1 MDCEYA
7 TVKRDL
13 TETDMAKPDDLVMK
27 GWKQQIGSALRMI
40 ETITE
45 QSSKMREYQLAA
57 ALEAHR
63 NAQATRALFEQAS
76 DAQELWRIQ
85 SDWWS
90 VNLEQSLAYW
100 RRLYEAAAQTQFGVM
115 KCVCEPV
122 GVIAPQAP
130 AASNIALF
138 DMMGDAY
145 KRWLDST
152 RHFYAAPAASAPEV
166 RKAA

>member
-1 MDCEYA
+1 M
-7 TVKRDL
+7 
-13 TETDMAKPDDLVMK
+13 MPKPDDLVMK
-27 GWKQQIGSALRMI
+27 GWKQQIGATLRLI

-45 QSSKMREYQLAA
+45 QSSRIREVQLAA
-57 ALEAHR
+57 ALDAHR
-63 NAQATRALFEQAS
+63 SAEATRPLFEQAS

-85 SDWWS
+85 SEWLS
-90 VNLEQSLAYW
+90 GNLEKSIAYW
-100 RRLYEAAAQTQFGVM
+100 RRLYEVAAQTQFGVM
-115 KCVCEPV
+115 TCMCEPM